1 MQQTIIKLK
10 ERIDKNKQALYKKY
24 GEKCQL
30 IEPIEDIIDLLLSI
44 NATDDIIKSY
54 LKNVNN
60 AIQIIEEK
68 LDSVERKK
76 R

>member
-1 MQQTIIKLK
+1 MQQTIINLK
-10 ERIDKNKQALYKKY
+10 ERIDKNKKVLYEEY
-24 GEKCQL
+24 GDKCQL
-30 IEPIEDIIDLLLSI
+30 IEPIENIIDLLLSI

-68 LDSVERKK
+68 LEYVERKQ

>member
-1 MQQTIIKLK
+1 MQQTIINLK
-10 ERIDKNKQALYKKY
+10 ERIDKNKKVLYEEY
-24 GEKCQL
+24 GDKCQL
-30 IEPIEDIIDLLLSI
+30 IEPIENIIDLLLSI

-68 LDSVERKK
+68 LEYVERKK

>member
-1 MQQTIIKLK
+1 MRQTLINLK
-10 ERIDKNKQALYKKY
+10 ERIDKNKQALYEEY
-24 GEKCQL
+24 GDKCQL
-30 IEPIEDIIDLLLSI
+30 IEPIANIIDLLLSI

-54 LKNVNN
+54 LNNVNN

-68 LDSVERKK
+68 LEYVERKQ

>member
-1 MQQTIIKLK
+1 MQQTIINLK
-10 ERIDKNKQALYKKY
+10 ERIDNNKQALYDEY

-30 IEPIEDIIDLLLSI
+30 IEPIENIIDLLLSI

-68 LDSVERKK
+68 LEYVERKK